1 MKTIVKY
8 LLYKDCKNKRF
19 FPSNKRTAIMQKCRQ
34 WNCKIARPQK
44 TLKCPLCSFSRTAW
58 AVNSFPPHFTRLEIS
73 LPFYSLIFF
82 KSAAVLL
89 IVLFY
94 LSPAKVTAAESRNN
108 GLFSTI
114 IEAILM
120 LKVLIEMANF
130 IKSKRPPALLFIP
143 VHYI

>member
-1 MKTIVKY
+1 
-8 LLYKDCKNKRF
+8 
-19 FPSNKRTAIMQKCRQ
+19 MQKCRQ

-44 TLKCPLCSFSRTAW
+44 TLKCPLCSFSRQPELST
-58 AVNSFPPHFTRLEIS
+58 VFLLIS
-73 LPFYSLIFF
+73 QGWKYLPFYSLIFF

-120 LKVLIEMANF
+120 LKVLIETANF

-143 VHYI
+143 VHYMYSNTCTVKKSAIVTSKWINECDI